1 MMGGLED
8 MMFRR
13 LAATL
18 ALTFVVGA
26 GAWAQGVAG
35 AWDLMVNGPEGPIAV
50 TATFTQDGEK
60 LTGAIETPQGKA
72 DFTGTLKG
80 KAMNISFAIPGPNGN
95 LEVKVTGDVDG
106 STMKGI
112 VDFGMGMA
120 DFTGKKK

>member
-1 MMGGLED
+1 
-8 MMFRR
+8 MFRNI
-13 LAATL
+13 AAAL
-18 ALTFVVGA
+18 ALTLVVGVTA
-26 GAWAQGVAG
+26 LAQGVSG
-35 AWDLMVNGPEGPIAV
+35 AWDLTVNGPEGPIAV
-50 TATFTQDGEK
+50 TATFKQDGEK

-95 LEVKVTGDVDG
+95 LDVKVTGDVDG
-106 STMKGI
+106 ASMKGI

>member
-1 MMGGLED
+1 MS
-8 MMFRR
+8 RV

-18 ALTFVVGA
+18 AVVLVA
-26 GAWAQGVAG
+26 GTAFAQGVSG
-35 AWDLMVNGPEGPIAV
+35 AWDLTVNGPEGPIAV
-50 TATFTQDGEK
+50 TATFKQDGEK

-80 KAMNISFAIPGPNGN
+80 KAMNISFSIAGPSGP
-95 LEVKVTGDVDG
+95 LDVKVNGDVDG

>member
-1 MMGGLED
+1 
-8 MMFRR
+8 MFRNI
-13 LAATL
+13 AAAL
-18 ALTFVVGA
+18 ALTFMVGA
-26 GAWAQGVAG
+26 TALAQGVSG
-35 AWDLMVNGPEGPIAV
+35 AWDLTVNGPEGPIAV
-50 TATFTQDGEK
+50 TATFKQDGEN

-80 KAMNISFAIPGPNGN
+80 KAMNISFSIAGPSGP
-95 LEVKVTGDVDG
+95 LDVKVNGDVDG